1 MLITENMVDEEF
13 LAKYCVGYD
22 DSTMPGG
29 IPPGSSYKDYIL
41 GAGPDGLVKTPEW
54 AAAITGI
61 SAGRIVRLAREIG
74 TAKPAYI
81 AQGWGPQRQANGEQT
96 ARAICMLPILTG
108 NVGIKGGNSGDRELP
123 FGIPF
128 PGMPMGENPVKA
140 SIPCFLWTKAIDE
153 PRQVTALNSGLK
165 GKDRLNVPIKFLWNY
180 ASNTLINQHS
190 DINRTKSILRDDT
203 KCEMIVVVD
212 AVMTAS
218 ARFADIILPATTS
231 FEENDLCYQSYA
243 MELGVLILRQQAIEP
258 AW

>member
-1 MLITENMVDEEF
+1 
-13 LAKYCVGYD
+13 
-22 DSTMPGG
+22 
-29 IPPGSSYKDYIL
+29 
-41 GAGPDGLVKTPEW
+41 
-54 AAAITGI
+54 
-61 SAGRIVRLAREIG
+61 
-74 TAKPAYI
+74 
-81 AQGWGPQRQANGEQT
+81 
-96 ARAICMLPILTG
+96 
-108 NVGIKGGNSGDRELP
+108 
-123 FGIPF
+123 
-128 PGMPMGENPVKA
+128 MGENPVKA

-153 PRQVTALNSGLK
+153 PRQVSALNSGLK

-258 AW
+258 AGESRRIYDICAGAGPARWARKRSFARAAAMTTGWEHLYAQCRKVKPELPPDYAEAVKTGLFKWARDGEPHIGLGQIPPGPQRKTPLPPPPAK